1 MCASAG
7 TAPEPGDDEFG
18 IRAPAVFNRDHEPP
32 VGADLGE
39 PANSAALRT
48 AAGGRLKAS
57 DSHVK
62 ELKVRE
68 MQLV

>member
-18 IRAPAVFNRDHEPP
+18 IRAPAVFNRDHKPSI
-32 VGADLGE
+32 GAYLGE

-48 AAGGRLKAS
+48 AAGGRLKAGE
-57 DSHVK
+57 SHVK
-62 ELKVRE
+62 ELNVRE